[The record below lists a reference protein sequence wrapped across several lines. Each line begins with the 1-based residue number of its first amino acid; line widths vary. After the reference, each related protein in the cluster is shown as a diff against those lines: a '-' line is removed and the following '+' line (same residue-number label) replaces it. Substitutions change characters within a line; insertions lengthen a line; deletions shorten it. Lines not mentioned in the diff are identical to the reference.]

1 LNFLIIGAG
10 AIGCL
15 VGGKLA
21 QQGYAVT
28 LVGRPRFA
36 QVVREQGLVL
46 RDPQG
51 SQTIRNLT
59 VAGSLAEAFTQTEHD
74 YDLAIFTVKSYDTAQ
89 ALSELTQAVRTT
101 GAKLPVALSLQNG
114 AGNEEALAAV
124 LGDANVIAG
133 SISTPVSVPQPG
145 VIQIDKAQYSIGL
158 CPWQATGTTAPT
170 GAAQEALQ
178 KAGFT
183 VTRYPDARGLKWTK
197 LLMNIVGNATSAILD
212 EAPRT
217 IFTDAQL
224 LDVEIRALREA
235 LAVMHRAGIKPVN
248 FAKYPFKWLAPLI
261 RYAPKA
267 LIRKA
272 LRAQSGAR
280 GDKMPSLQID
290 LSAGKKQ
297 NEVSWLNGAV
307 VRLGQAQGM
316 RTPVNQ
322 MLTETVLTL
331 VQQPEQRTGWQ
342 HNHARLLEEVEGYMK
357 RGKG

>member
-1 LNFLIIGAG
+1 MNFLIIGAG

-21 QQGYAVT
+21 QHGYAVT

-36 QVVREQGLVL
+36 QVVREQGLIL
-46 RDPQG
+46 RDGQG
-51 SQTIRNLT
+51 SHTIRNLT
-59 VAGSLAEAFTQTEHD
+59 VAGSLAEAFAQADHA
-74 YDLAIFTVKSYDTAQ
+74 YDLAVFTVKSYDTAQ
-89 ALSELTQAVRTT
+89 ALSELTQAIQTAGV
-101 GAKLPVALSLQNG
+101 KLPVALSLQNG
-114 AGNEEALAAV
+114 VGNEEALAAV
-124 LGDANVIAG
+124 FEDAKVIAG

-145 VIQIDKAQYSIGL
+145 VIQIDKAQYRVGL
-158 CPWQATGTTAPT
+158 CPWQATGATAPT
-170 GAAQEALQ
+170 DAVQQALQ

-183 VTRYPDARGLKWTK
+183 VTRYPEARGLKWTK
-197 LLMNIVGNATSAILD
+197 LLMNIVGNATSAILN
-212 EAPRT
+212 EAPRE
-217 IFTDAQL
+217 IFGDAQL
-224 LDVEIRALREA
+224 LDVEIAALREA
-235 LAVMHRAGIKPVN
+235 LAVMGSAGINPVN
-248 FAKYPFKWLAPLI
+248 FAKYPFKWLAPVI
-261 RYAPKA
+261 RYAPKG

-307 VRLGQAQGM
+307 VRLGQAQSV

-322 MLTETVLTL
+322 LLTETVLTL

-342 HNHARLLEEVEGYMK
+342 HNHARLLEEVEAYRK
-357 RGKG
+357 RAKG